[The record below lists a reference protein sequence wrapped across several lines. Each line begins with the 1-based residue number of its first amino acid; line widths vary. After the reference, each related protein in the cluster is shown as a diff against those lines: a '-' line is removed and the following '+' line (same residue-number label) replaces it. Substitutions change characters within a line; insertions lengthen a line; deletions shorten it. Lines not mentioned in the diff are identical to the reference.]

1 MKLIFLD
8 IGQIQRFKCGADP
21 FSVALGIGSGVS
33 GLAGSILGN
42 DTSEHNVSRQL
53 NAQREENAK
62 NRDWQTAE
70 AEKNRQFQQ
79 SMFGQSLAQQTS
91 EREASQ
97 QYQSDQWQ
105 NQFNQ
110 ELQHRF
116 DLPTGVNPAVYF
128 SSHGA
133 ASGVGGS
140 VSAPSNSAPGSPS
153 GSMPGSV
160 AGLNSV
166 GYQPLNLQ
174 VPQLMDSLGSM
185 MSGLANA
192 KKAGVETSFLEQTM
206 KDKIREAVA
215 NANMAELNA
224 ALTGLDKKIKE
235 STLPVN
241 IKRAYSEYEKLL
253 SEIDLVGEKILTEQ
267 QEQELKASTVDLN
280 KALRDYNKSAKN
292 KIDVELSFLPS
303 FITSQI
309 LANRGSAALSNAQ
322 AQTENEFRSTRGAI
336 LGLEYAI
343 KNNEVEV
350 SNATVKA
357 AILSALQKAVQEKW
371 HTKEAYT
378 DYLIKQYKLDT
389 QGVKDAMRILT
400 GWIPFSPGLSD

>member
-1 MKLIFLD
+1 MKLIFRD
-8 IGQIQRFKCGADP
+8 IGQIQRFKRGADP

-42 DTSEHNVSRQL
+42 DTSEQNVTRQL

-97 QYQSDQWQ
+97 QYQSEQWQ
-105 NQFNQ
+105 NQFNK

-116 DLPTGVNPAVYF
+116 DVPTGVNPAVYF

-133 ASGVGGS
+133 ASGDGGS

-192 KKAGVETSFLEQTM
+192 KKAGVETSFLESTM

-215 NANMAELNA
+215 NANLAELNV
-224 ALTGLDKKIKE
+224 ALTGLDKKIKD
-235 STLPVN
+235 SILPVTV
-241 IKRAYSEYEKLL
+241 KRAYSEYEKLL

-267 QEQELKASTVDLN
+267 QEQELKASTADLN

-292 KIDVELSFLPS
+292 KIDVELTFLPS

-309 LANRGSAALSNAQ
+309 LANRGAAALSSAQ
-322 AQTENEFRSTRGAI
+322 AQSENEFRSTRGAI

-350 SNATVKA
+350 SNSTVKA
-357 AILSALQKAVQEKW
+357 AILSALQKAVQEQW

-400 GWIPFSPGLSD
+400 GWIPFAPGLSE